1 MISEL
6 ENLSYGEKLE
16 YSYYL
21 EALKDTIAL
30 LEDYTIPIKDDMG
43 NVDEDNDG
51 PIYTI
56 FNKIGRGYK
65 MAELLGEENIHRLYV
80 ARCV

>member
-56 FNKIGRGYK
+56 LIK
-65 MAELLGEENIHRLYV
+65 L
-80 ARCV
+80 ARI

>member
-43 NVDEDNDG
+43 NVDEDND
-51 PIYTI
+51 ILYTQFLI
-56 FNKIGRGYK
+56 KLAEDIRWLSCWGRKYT
-65 MAELLGEENIHRLYV
+65 
-80 ARCV
+80 